1 MHSAERWRHPRFQLE
16 VDTQGESIV
25 INLVYH
31 LLGLPFYVC
40 NDTRQFCLHFY
51 LQVNDYKNC
60 YTGNKWDQSLCPDPK
75 TCTKNCALDGVDSQ
89 TWKDTYGVKI
99 ANNNEMTLQFVTQGP
114 YSKNIGSRTYLLD
127 SSHERLVRLIT
138 HKYENNCYKLLF

>member
-16 VDTQGESIV
+16 VDTQGESIL

-31 LLGLPFYVC
+31 LMSTTMSLDNSAY
-40 NDTRQFCLHFY
+40 RYFY

-60 YTGNKWDQSLCPDPK
+60 YTGNRWDQSLCPDPK

-127 SSHERLVRLIT
+127 SSHERLV
-138 HKYENNCYKLLF
+138 